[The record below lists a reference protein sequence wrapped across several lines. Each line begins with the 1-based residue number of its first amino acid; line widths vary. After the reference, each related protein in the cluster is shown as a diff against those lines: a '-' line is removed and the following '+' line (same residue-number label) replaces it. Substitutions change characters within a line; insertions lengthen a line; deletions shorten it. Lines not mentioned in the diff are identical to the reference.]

1 MMSNVIVA
9 AAPVVQMHA
18 NKGSAFGN
26 VGAAFFAFVF
36 LVVSWILAK
45 HNKGPWGPWF
55 GKKLENVKWDWKS
68 LMSAVFGFLG
78 VTAALGSTGMVQDF
92 SQWIQSL
99 FEWLGAVEIVNTIGM
114 AGVCVLIG
122 LKVWLKRDDNIHDI
136 VWGGVAAL
144 AFPLGG
150 GMWTATS
157 LAAGNL
163 LVNLMNGIPNA

>member
-1 MMSNVIVA
+1 MDITTLA
-9 AAPVVQMHA
+9 AAPVVQMQSS
-18 NKGSAFGN
+18 NGSFFGN
-26 VGAAFFAFVF
+26 VGAAFFAFLF
-36 LVVSWILAK
+36 LAVSWILAK
-45 HNKGPWGPWF
+45 NEKGPWGPWF
-55 GKKLENVKWDWKS
+55 GSKLEKVSWDWKS

-78 VTAALGSTGMVQDF
+78 VTAALGSTGMIQDF
-92 SQWIQSL
+92 SQWVQSL
-99 FEWLGAVEIVNTIGM
+99 FEWLGAVEVVNTVGM

-136 VWGGVAAL
+136 IWGGVAAL

-150 GMWTATS
+150 GIWTSTS